1 MESSQKVL
9 KEIITFIVIAF
20 ALSSIFYFFLISRG
34 TLEAKGRLYVF
45 GLMWCPGIAGL
56 ITRLLF
62 HRNIRGFGWGWGK
75 TRYQIIGYLLPF
87 SYASI
92 AYVIVWLSG
101 LGSINE
107 EFSPNYLLLISLGT
121 ITNCVFALGEE
132 IGWRGFL
139 VPQLARLTDFTKT
152 SLITGVIWSIWH
164 YPLVIFA
171 NYNSGTPAWY
181 GLTCFTVMAVG
192 MTFPLTW
199 IRLKSGSVWTAMF
212 FHASHN
218 LYIQSFFNPLTK
230 DTGITKFIIG
240 EFGAALAV
248 ISVIVAYIFWRMRSS
263 LPDTQL
269 KSETEVLAE
278 S

>member
-1 MESSQKVL
+1 MRSSQKVR

-20 ALSSIFYFFLISRG
+20 ALSSIFYLLLISAG
-34 TLEAKGRLYVF
+34 ILPKAKFYVL

-75 TRYQIIGYLLPF
+75 TGYQILGYLLPL

-92 AYVIVWLSG
+92 AYVVVWLSG

-107 EFSPNYLLLISLGT
+107 DFSPNYLLLISLGT
-121 ITNCVFALGEE
+121 ITNCLFALGEE

-139 VPQLARLTDFTKT
+139 VPKLARLTDFTKT
-152 SLITGVIWSIWH
+152 SLISGVIWSIWH

-181 GLTCFTVMAVG
+181 GLTCFTLMAVG
-192 MTFPLTW
+192 MSFALCW

-218 LYIQSFFNPLTK
+218 FYIQSVFNPLTK

-248 ISVIVAYIFWRMRSS
+248 ISVIFAYILWRMRSR
-263 LPDTQL
+263 LADTKL

>member
-1 MESSQKVL
+1 MRPSQKVL
-9 KEIITFIVIAF
+9 KEIITFLVITF
-20 ALSSIFYFFLISRG
+20 ALSSIFYFLLISAG
-34 TLEAKGRLYVF
+34 TLGAKGRFYVL

-62 HRNIRGFGWGWGK
+62 HRNIRGFGWGWGR
-75 TRYQIIGYLLPF
+75 TRYQILSYVLPF
-87 SYASI
+87 SYCLL
-92 AYVIVWLSG
+92 AYAIVWLSG
-101 LGSINE
+101 LGGINE
-107 EFSPNYLLLISLGT
+107 AFSPNYLILISLGT

-139 VPQLARLTDFTKT
+139 VPQLARLTDFTKV
-152 SLITGVIWSIWH
+152 SLISGVIWSIWH

-171 NYNSGTPAWY
+171 NYNSGTPVWY
-181 GLTCFTVMAVG
+181 GLICFTVMAVG
-192 MTFPLTW
+192 ISFGLSW
-199 IRLKSGSVWTAMF
+199 IRLKSGSVWTAML

-218 LYIQSFFNPLTK
+218 LYTQSVFNPLTR

-248 ISVIVAYIFWRMRSS
+248 IGVIVACIFWQMRSR
-263 LPDTQL
+263 LTDTQL
-269 KSETEVLAE
+269 KSEPEVLTE

>member
-1 MESSQKVL
+1 MVL
-9 KEIITFIVIAF
+9 CRI
-20 ALSSIFYFFLISRG
+20 
-34 TLEAKGRLYVF
+34 
-45 GLMWCPGIAGL
+45 
-56 ITRLLF
+56 
-62 HRNIRGFGWGWGK
+62 
-75 TRYQIIGYLLPF
+75 QILGYLLPL

-92 AYVIVWLSG
+92 AYVVVWLSG

-107 EFSPNYLLLISLGT
+107 DFSPNYLLLISLGT
-121 ITNCVFALGEE
+121 ITNCLFALGEE

-139 VPQLARLTDFTKT
+139 VPKLARLTDFTKT
-152 SLITGVIWSIWH
+152 SLISGVIWSIWH

-181 GLTCFTVMAVG
+181 GLTCFTLMAVG
-192 MTFPLTW
+192 MSFALCW

-218 LYIQSFFNPLTK
+218 FYIQSVFNPLTK

-248 ISVIVAYIFWRMRSS
+248 ISVIFAYILWRMRSR
-263 LPDTQL
+263 LADTKL